1 MSHLLDPAFRP
12 ARTLSG
18 VLCRGLLL
26 LGILCLTLPGWA
38 RQDEDPPARVGRVAR
53 VDGDVTLTLPPD
65 GAQGPESVHRP
76 LNWPITRGSRLST
89 DEASRVEVGVGRV
102 RWRLGARSELLV
114 RELDDESQRL
124 ELLRGSLALI
134 LPEEDDAREVEI
146 LLPGG
151 WVRPTGSGRV
161 RLDVEPDERPSV
173 TAFGS
178 SVRVEY
184 AGRRDRVRPGQR
196 LRLDPSGV
204 GHRDSE
210 PFHDGFARWAL
221 DEVSDEVPDYLP
233 SGMTGAEDLA
243 NVGRWEQ
250 SGEWGMVWHP
260 TGVGADWAPYQRGQW
275 RWVPPWGWTWID
287 EQPWGFAPFH
297 YGRWVV
303 YRNRW
308 VWVPGE
314 ASVMPVY
321 APALVVWSDAPQP
334 PRRHHHDRD
343 GLDAGLSG
351 YRWTPLAPNEIY
363 QPAYR
368 ASPRYQEDL
377 NRPHRPRDAYRR
389 IIVSP
394 SNPPGPEPDQW
405 DRHDRRE
412 RHEFVP
418 APAAPQGGG
427 GRTIV
432 LPQAQ
437 QPAQMQPQQ
446 RFQPVAPVIQQPAG
460 VMQAPQVA
468 PQPVYQALPVAP
480 IAPPVPQP
488 VRPAPMPSAQMPAVA
503 PQPVLPARPGAPVA
517 VQAQAPVVQP
527 AVPSARPAPISA
539 SAPAKPRS
547 EERRR
552 RHEEVRPEA
561 NR

>member
-1 MSHLLDPAFRP
+1 MSHPLDPAFGPPRSLFG
-12 ARTLSG
+12 ALR
-18 VLCRGLLL
+18 RGLLL
-26 LGILCLTLPGWA
+26 LGMLCLMLPGWA

-53 VDGDVTLTLPPD
+53 VDGEVTLTLPPD
-65 GAQGPESVHRP
+65 DAQGAESVRQP

-134 LPEEDDAREVEI
+134 LPEQDDAREVEI

-151 WVRPTGSGRV
+151 WVRPTGAGRV
-161 RLDVEPDERPSV
+161 RIDVEPDERPSV

-196 LRLDPSGV
+196 LRLDPSG
-204 GHRDSE
+204 HRDSE

-221 DEVSDEVPDYLP
+221 SEVPDDVPNYLP
-233 SGMTGAEDLA
+233 PDMTGAEDLSH
-243 NVGRWEQ
+243 VGRWEQ
-250 SGEWGMVWHP
+250 TGEWGMVWHP
-260 TGVGADWAPYQRGQW
+260 TGVGSDWAPYQRGQW

-303 YRNRW
+303 YRGRW

-321 APALVVWSDAPQP
+321 APALVVWADAPQP
-334 PRRHHHDRD
+334 PRRHHHDR
-343 GLDAGLSG
+343 GDAGLSG

-377 NRPHRPRDAYRR
+377 NRPHLPRDAYRR

-394 SNPPGPEPDQW
+394 SNPPGPQPDRW

-412 RHEFVP
+412 RHEFAP
-418 APAAPQGGG
+418 APLGPQRG

-432 LPQAQ
+432 LPQAE

-446 RFQPVAPVIQQPAG
+446 RPQSVPPAIQQQPAG
-460 VMQAPQVA
+460 VLQAPQGMV
-468 PQPVYQALPVAP
+468 QPAVPMTGPTPVGPVAP
-480 IAPPVPQP
+480 RAPQP
-488 VRPAPMPSAQMPAVA
+488 VRPAPVP
-503 PQPVLPARPGAPVA
+503 APVA
-517 VQAQAPVVQP
+517 AQAPAAAAVPPAPPSAKPAQP
-527 AVPSARPAPISA
+527 AAPAPV
-539 SAPAKPRS
+539 KPRS
-547 EERRR
+547 EERRQ
-552 RHEEVRPEA
+552 RHEDTRPA
-561 NR
+561 DASR

>member
-1 MSHLLDPAFRP
+1 MLR
-12 ARTLSG
+12 
-18 VLCRGLLL
+18 RGLLL
-26 LGILCLTLPGWA
+26 LGVIGLVLPVWA
-38 RQDEDPPARVGRVAR
+38 RDEDPPARVGRVAR
-53 VDGDVTLTLPPD
+53 VDGEVTLTLPPD
-65 GAQGPESVHRP
+65 EAQGSESVRRP

-102 RWRLGARSELLV
+102 RWRLGSRSELLV

-124 ELLRGSLALI
+124 ELLRGSLALV
-134 LPEEDDAREVEI
+134 LPEQDDAREVEL

-151 WVRPTGSGRV
+151 WVRPTGAGRV
-161 RLDVEPDERPSV
+161 RLDVDPDDRPSV

-184 AGRRDRVRPGQR
+184 AGRRDKVRPGQR
-196 LRLDPSGV
+196 LRLDPSGA

-221 DEVSDEVPDYLP
+221 NEAPDDIPDYLP
-233 SGMTGAEDLA
+233 AGMTGAEDLTGA
-243 NVGRWEQ
+243 GRWEQ

-260 TGVGADWAPYQRGQW
+260 TGVSADWAPYQRGQW

-303 YRNRW
+303 YRGRW
-308 VWVPGE
+308 VWAPGE

-321 APALVVWSDAPQP
+321 APALVVWSDAPRP

-343 GLDAGLSG
+343 DAGLSG

-377 NRPHRPRDAYRR
+377 NRPHLPRDAYRR

-394 SNPPGPEPDQW
+394 SNPPSPEPDRW

-412 RHEFVP
+412 RHEFRP
-418 APAAPQGGG
+418 APAVVPQQGSS
-427 GRTIV
+427 RTIV

-437 QPAQMQPQQ
+437 QPARMQPMPVQPQQ
-446 RFQPVAPVIQQPAG
+446 RLQQPQPVAPVFQS
-460 VMQAPQVA
+460 PQVPQAGPQLVPQAVPPA
-468 PQPVYQALPVAP
+468 PQPA
-480 IAPPVPQP
+480 PQP
-488 VRPAPMPSAQMPAVA
+488 VRPAPRPVAPAAIQAPAVSPAVPAVPAVPASPVAQPVPAVA
-503 PQPVLPARPGAPVA
+503 PAPAPV
-517 VQAQAPVVQP
+517 
-527 AVPSARPAPISA
+527 
-539 SAPAKPRS
+539 KPPRKD
-547 EERRR
+547 ERRQ
-552 RHEEVRPEA
+552 RHEEERPA
-561 NR
+561 ASR

>member
-1 MSHLLDPAFRP
+1 MRSMEFAMNHPFDPA
-12 ARTLSG
+12 ARSSVGLSG
-18 VLCRGLLL
+18 VLRRGLLL
-26 LGILCLTLPGWA
+26 LVAICLVLPAWA
-38 RQDEDPPARVGRVAR
+38 REEDPPARVGRVAR
-53 VDGDVTLTLPPD
+53 ADGDVVLTLPAED
-65 GAQGPESVHRP
+65 SQEPESVRRP
-76 LNWPITRGSRLST
+76 LNWPVTRGSRLIT
-89 DEASRVEVGVGRV
+89 DEASRIEVGVGRV

-134 LPEEDDAREVEI
+134 LPDEDDAREVEV

-151 WVRPTGSGRV
+151 WVRPTGAGRL
-161 RLDVEPDERPSV
+161 RIDVDPDERPSV

-196 LRLDPSGV
+196 LRLDPSGHR
-204 GHRDSE
+204 HRDAE

-221 DEVSDEVPDYLP
+221 NEVPDDVPNYLP
-233 SGMTGAEDLA
+233 PGMTGAEDLS

-250 SGEWGMVWHP
+250 TGEWGMVWYP
-260 TGVGADWAPYQRGQW
+260 TGVSADWAPYQRGQW

-303 YRNRW
+303 HHGRW

-314 ASVMPVY
+314 SSVMPVY

-334 PRRHHHDRD
+334 PRRHHHHDRD
-343 GLDAGLSG
+343 GAGLSG

-368 ASPRYQEDL
+368 ASPRYQDNL
-377 NRPHRPRDAYRR
+377 NRPHLPREPYRR

-394 SNPPGPEPDQW
+394 SNPPGPQPDRW
-405 DRHDRRE
+405 DRHDRGDRRE
-412 RHEFVP
+412 RHEFTP
-418 APAAPQGGG
+418 APAVPHGGG

-432 LPQAQ
+432 LPQAPQAQPRLQ
-437 QPAQMQPQQ
+437 QA
-446 RFQPVAPVIQQPAG
+446 APVVQQPAG
-460 VMQAPQVA
+460 VIQAPQIA
-468 PQPVYQALPVAP
+468 PQPVPQALPPVTAP
-480 IAPPVPQP
+480 AIHRPPQP
-488 VRPAPMPSAQMPAVA
+488 VRPAPIPTVV
-503 PQPVLPARPGAPVA
+503 PQPAAPSV
-517 VQAQAPVVQP
+517 
-527 AVPSARPAPISA
+527 RPAPTSA
-539 SAPAKPRS
+539 PAPAKPRQ
-547 EERRR
+547 EERRH
-552 RHEEVRPEA
+552 RHEEARPEA
-561 NR
+561 SR